1 MAFLARVLPR
11 PPWDLVLFL
20 DLPLTSQA
28 PGQRLWL
35 PPAPSSGLGL
45 KYMASRKR
53 WLHIAKTHLGYS
65 LTWRAV
71 YRSLSRA
78 RLLLWKTWAWKTRVE
93 CYEISCFENRKFL
106 LLHMQYG

>member
-11 PPWDLVLFL
+11 PLGDVVLFL

-28 PGQRLWL
+28 PGQRSWL

-53 WLHIAKTHLGYS
+53 WLYSAKTHLGYS
-65 LTWRAV
+65 STSRAV
-71 YRSLSRA
+71 YRSLSLA
-78 RLLLWKTWAWKTRVE
+78 RLLLWKTRAWKTRLGL
-93 CYEISCFENRKFL
+93 YEISYFENRKFL
-106 LLHMQYG
+106 LFHIQHE